1 LTNKGFSGLIK
12 LFGILVLVFGTMLVL
27 TEIIEN
33 LIFSIVLVVLFSGII
48 AFIINKVYNANIDDI
63 KYYLNCINKNDL
75 MINTNK
81 KGQGINVEI
90 ISEIEEMLEGMKK
103 NFKQQVNISTKISGI
118 SEQINAIST
127 ETQTAMESIASSAE
141 ITSQNSENQ
150 FQMMNQ
156 VSEKTESIV
165 NILNNTKQEMEAT
178 VEFTSQSINSTQE
191 GIKATSQ
198 VQEKISITR
207 QLVKDNADRVN
218 DLRLYSEEV
227 VKLIDLIN
235 SISQQTN
242 MLSLNA
248 SIEAAR
254 AGEQGKGFAVVASEV
269 SKLAK
274 ETGEVSARIE
284 DVISTLKNDIASI
297 SESMQQETNQVEES
311 YFVIQKTMN
320 DFSKIEESLN
330 TSINKI
336 KRMNSSISEV
346 NESGREIQ
354 SSIYDVTSF
363 TREISSQMQETTAQV
378 IVQNEKMS
386 MLQSIIK
393 ELHETSDSM
402 QQYVT
407 SKVMEGK
414 MLRDVE
420 YIQKEIKRNSI
431 NDDLIKRLL
440 KEIGADVIYL
450 SDKNGEVK
458 YCNEKESIGLN
469 LYQVDESYS
478 ALKNGQAT
486 YIATPVKKRVE
497 DGKLFKFLAVI
508 DETGII
514 YQIGLSIESL
524 MKF

>member
-1 LTNKGFSGLIK
+1 LKNKGINSLIK
-12 LFGILVLVFGTMLVL
+12 LFCILILVFGITIALV
-27 TEIIEN
+27 TIVDN
-33 LIFSIVLVVLFSGII
+33 LVFSIVIAVLFSGII
-48 AFIINKVYNANIDDI
+48 AFIINKSYNTNIDDI
-63 KYYLNCINKNDL
+63 KYYLDCINKNDL
-75 MINTNK
+75 MININK
-81 KGQGINVEI
+81 KSQGMNGEI
-90 ISEIEEMLEGMKK
+90 ILQIEKMLEGMKQ

-118 SEQINAIST
+118 SEQINTIST

-156 VSEKTESIV
+156 VAQETESIV
-165 NILNNTKQEMEAT
+165 SILNSTKQEMEDT
-178 VEFTSQSINSTQE
+178 VEFTSQSINAAQE

-207 QLVKDNADRVN
+207 QLVKDNANRVN
-218 DLRLYSEEV
+218 DLRIYSEEV

-254 AGEQGKGFAVVASEV
+254 AGEHGKGFAVVASEV

-284 DVISTLKNDIASI
+284 DVISTLKNNIISI
-297 SESMQQETNQVEES
+297 YESMQQETNQVEES
-311 YFVIQKTMN
+311 YSVIQKTMN
-320 DFSKIEESLN
+320 DFSKIEESLK

-336 KRMNSSISEV
+336 KKMNSSINRA
-346 NESGREIQ
+346 NESGSEIQ
-354 SSIYDVTSF
+354 ASIDNVTSF

-393 ELHETSDSM
+393 ELYETSDNM

-414 MLRDVE
+414 MLRDVR
-420 YIQKEIKRNSI
+420 YIEKEVKNKDISDN
-431 NDDLIKRLL
+431 LIKRLL
-440 KEIGADVIYL
+440 KETGVDVIYL
-450 SDKNGEVK
+450 TDKNGQVK
-458 YCNEKESIGLN
+458 YCNEKECIGLN
-469 LYQVDESYS
+469 LYKADESFL
-478 ALKNGQAT
+478 ALKNGKAS
-486 YIATPVKKRVE
+486 YVATPVKKRVE
-497 DGKLFKFLAVI
+497 DGKLFKFLATI
-508 DETGII
+508 DEAGII
-514 YQIGLSIESL
+514 YQVGLSIESL